1 MSAVERPIVAQCLPD
16 RAACAWEGIDHVRER
31 EKAPLRDLAPA
42 VAVDRPNRCAAAIG
56 DCEVRHNSRSQ

>member
-42 VAVDRPNRCAAAIG
+42 VAVDRPNRCA
-56 DCEVRHNSRSQ
+56 R